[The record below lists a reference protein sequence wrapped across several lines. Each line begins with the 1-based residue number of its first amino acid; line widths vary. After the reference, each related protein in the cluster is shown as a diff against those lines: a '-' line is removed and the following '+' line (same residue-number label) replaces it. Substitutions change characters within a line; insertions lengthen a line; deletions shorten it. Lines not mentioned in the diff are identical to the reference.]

1 MSVKASNNRPFSNQR
16 TLLDIAS
23 NVPKEQ
29 DSDKRSDIFSASGSG
44 LDMAIEPKPN
54 VDAAESLQ
62 NQSKGNDSKDVPH
75 DTMNSDID
83 KLARDGGESTQDRP
97 DVTAPVAA
105 TATTSDLEVPVTN
118 STSDP
123 SSQSEKKVRIST
135 PTKHDKSPSSSKKT
149 KKSSPWYTVLT
160 SSYKSKL
167 DEFRKVFK
175 TLPENE
181 RLVADYSCALQKDI
195 LVHGR
200 MYVTENW
207 ICFYANIFRWE
218 TVLTVRI
225 KDVAAITKERTIR
238 FIPNAIQVST
248 ATEKYFFASFMSR
261 DKAFHLLFKV
271 WQNAL
276 LAQSMTSLEYW
287 SWIHKLYGSDLGLD
301 EEELPHDYVEPVDEE
316 TATKEKEKEEGR
328 GTPDVTSRV
337 GEDLAERDDG
347 TEEGEEISKSDGE
360 LHIGLEETSD
370 LLSASDIDEGVDPIT
385 LLGFEGKSVLNEFY
399 NIPVDQLFT
408 SLIAGPET
416 LYEKVLEANGS
427 TDIVVSDWNSE
438 NEIEER
444 TFCHNMQVHT
454 GFATKTCS
462 VVEKYSAPKSW
473 LKPGK
478 AYVLDTAV
486 KNKGVPY
493 SDYFIVR
500 LGHVL
505 TAVNSIKTHYR
516 IIINVDYIKS
526 PMGLMKGLIERGI
539 ESGIRQNKAL
549 TDKLIRSRLE
559 KLYKRKKT
567 RKKSSI
573 EEPASEEPQQKQRS
587 REPPKS
593 TVISAMKWVL
603 PQQVSTKLESKSLQ
617 CTTIILIS
625 FGLIVLVVFNMFLYF
640 QLQYLH
646 RSYSKTPSLSLDEV
660 VQSIKGLPEDSREWL
675 LLLHQQQQYHE
686 LEMEKWREIMSMCV
700 NLMKQ
705 IELTFEELKTGIQT
719 STSIPNLSQIILD
732 MQQDLATRGNSNTKE
747 EL

>member
-1 MSVKASNNRPFSNQR
+1 MFCKT
-16 TLLDIAS
+16 TLYWFI
-23 NVPKEQ
+23 
-29 DSDKRSDIFSASGSG
+29 G
-44 LDMAIEPKPN
+44 
-54 VDAAESLQ
+54 
-62 NQSKGNDSKDVPH
+62 
-75 DTMNSDID
+75 
-83 KLARDGGESTQDRP
+83 
-97 DVTAPVAA
+97 
-105 TATTSDLEVPVTN
+105 
-118 STSDP
+118 
-123 SSQSEKKVRIST
+123 ST
-135 PTKHDKSPSSSKKT
+135 PTPLLFSIFP
-149 KKSSPWYTVLT
+149 PV
-160 SSYKSKL
+160 YKQVPGYDTAQHFCS
-167 DEFRKVFK
+167 
-175 TLPENE
+175 
-181 RLVADYSCALQKDI
+181 
-195 LVHGR
+195 
-200 MYVTENW
+200 
-207 ICFYANIFRWE
+207 
-218 TVLTVRI
+218 LTVQI

-316 TATKEKEKEEGR
+316 TATKEKEKEEAR
-328 GTPDVTSRV
+328 GTPDVASRV

-347 TEEGEEISKSDGE
+347 TEEGEEVSKSDGE

-549 TDKLIRSRLE
+549 TAVQ
-559 KLYKRKKT
+559 
-567 RKKSSI
+567 
-573 EEPASEEPQQKQRS
+573 EEEDEEEIFHRGACLRRTATETEIQ
-587 REPPKS
+587 EPPKS